1 MNLGNVHPK
10 ISREFSLRL
19 DRLQP
24 RDKVRAIVM
33 LRAEGN
39 GAARARRLSRAE
51 RQAKAGMV
59 SRSAEAALPEIDQ
72 ILERFDGH
80 RLAEHPNA
88 VGAIPVE
95 TTADGVIA
103 LAGADCVKTILEDQ
117 NIIPFTTTES
127 SS

>member
-1 MNLGNVHPK
+1 MNLGNNHSK
-10 ISREFSLRL
+10 ISREFSRRL

-39 GAARARRLSRAE
+39 GGAAARLSRAE
-51 RQAKAGMV
+51 RQDAAERV
-59 SRSAEAALPEIDQ
+59 SLGAEAALPEIDQ

-88 VGAIPVE
+88 IGAIPVE
-95 TTADGVIA
+95 TTVRGVIA

-117 NIIPFTTTES
+117 NILPIADLNG
-127 SS
+127 

>member
-1 MNLGNVHPK
+1 MDLGNNHSK
-10 ISREFSLRL
+10 ISREFSRRL

-39 GAARARRLSRAE
+39 GGGGGARPSRAE
-51 RQAKAGMV
+51 RQDAAEKV
-59 SRSAEAALPEIDQ
+59 SQAAEAALPEIDQ

-95 TTADGVIA
+95 TTVRGVIA

-117 NIIPFTTTES
+117 NIHPIADL
-127 SS
+127 